1 MNDSALAS
9 LAPRPAHVPPEREYA
24 YQRRFGSDEQDAYR
38 GTASVDKRSDAELS
52 TPMGWASVYRDGKR
66 DRAELRIELGGGS
79 TARITFNL
87 DAAGL
92 RDLAARLLDA
102 AHDLESAPA
111 EALMRA
117 WLSTESASS

>member
-1 MNDSALAS
+1 MNDSAPAS
-9 LAPRPAHVPPEREYA
+9 LAPRPAHVAPDYA
-24 YQRRFGSDEQDAYR
+24 YQRRFGSDEHDAYR
-38 GTASVDKRSDAELS
+38 GTASVDKRSDDEFSA
-52 TPMGWASVYRDGKR
+52 PMGWASVYRDGKR
-66 DRAELRIELGGGS
+66 DRAELRIELGGGCS

-111 EALMRA
+111 EVLRRA
-117 WLSTESASS
+117 SAPTESASS